1 MLNVALNIGKDVSRT
16 TTFALKVHY
25 FTNII
30 IFTKMAQLQLSISLK
45 IVNLHSFL
53 LHF

>member
-1 MLNVALNIGKDVSRT
+1 MLNVALNIGTDVSRT
-16 TTFALKVHY
+16 TTFALKV
-25 FTNII
+25 TNII

-45 IVNLHSFL
+45 IVKLYNFL

>member
-1 MLNVALNIGKDVSRT
+1 MFNGVFYIGKDVSRN
-16 TTFALKVHY
+16 TTFAVH

-45 IVNLHSFL
+45 IVNLHDFF

>member
-1 MLNVALNIGKDVSRT
+1 MSNVELNIGKDASRN
-16 TTFALKVHY
+16 TTFATKLH

-30 IFTKMAQLQLSISLK
+30 IFTKMAHFQLSISLEVV
-45 IVNLHSFL
+45 ILHDFL